1 MLKIKKIDREN
12 FSWGIFDEEK
22 KEFVKVFE
30 TKAEAKE
37 YLKSKK

>member
-12 FSWGIFDEEK
+12 YSWGVFDEDK

-37 YLKSKK
+37 YLKKTK